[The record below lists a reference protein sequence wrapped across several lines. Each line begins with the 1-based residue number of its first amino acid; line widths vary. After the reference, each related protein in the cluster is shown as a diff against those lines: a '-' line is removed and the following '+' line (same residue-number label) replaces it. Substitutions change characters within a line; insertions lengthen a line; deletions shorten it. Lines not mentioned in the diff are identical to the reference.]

1 MTQSDRPANG
11 GRDDARPSERNR
23 KRNIV
28 DDGLRPDLVRGASF
42 CGILEMPLIK
52 APKHI
57 ITPTGMVPW
66 SRRGYDHIPDDFVCF
81 YEMDPLFSDV
91 LLAVDEHVE
100 ELTRFAGV
108 ISPDC
113 SLYYEMPLAAQI
125 ANTYLNRSVG
135 YQLQQRGLYVVPNIR
150 WGDERTYTTCELPEK
165 LAFLGV
171 EKRSVVSIGTYGVSK
186 TSREQQRICWNA
198 RILPAICTL
207 LRGYETDASTRCRQG
222 HLRNERIHAKPHG
235 KADQRGH
242 QRQLHRRQAHEPT
255 IHLCNRP
262 RREHRYRRAQ
272 RQRPRRRPDAPPHAH
287 RR

>member
-171 EKRSVVSIGTYGVSK
+171 EKRSVVSIGAYGVSK
-186 TSREQQRICWNA
+186 TSRERYHMRA
-198 RILPAICTL
+198 GLEAMLEELEPRVVLVYGAMPKDVFSGLEDCTEFL
-207 LRGYETDASTRCRQG
+207 NYPDWISRQKG
-222 HLRNERIHAKPHG
+222 GRNG
-235 KADQRGH
+235 
-242 QRQLHRRQAHEPT
+242 
-255 IHLCNRP
+255 
-262 RREHRYRRAQ
+262 
-272 RQRPRRRPDAPPHAH
+272 
-287 RR
+287 